1 MNREQ
6 YLFMVWIVRIS
17 LMIQLQIKFIRYV
30 RYSDRKTC
38 ILSNPL
44 NNCTMKTRKLGF
56 SDIKW
61 LAYSGISQQSWDL
74 NPRLPVSNLSSR
86 RNKASTQ
93 AILIEKNDHK
103 YVLYKIF
110 EILELKGNSEN
121 IYLKYLIL
129 QMRQYHLCS
138 LWYSIGYFYYCLFSN
153 ILLGYLQVFPDS
165 PRIKQIRNHRKVKFQ
180 KVMDVLSKPPQI
192 LPLR

>member
-38 ILSNPL
+38 ILSNPQQL
-44 NNCTMKTRKLGF
+44 YNEDEKIR
-56 SDIKW
+56 IQRHKW
-61 LAYSGISQQSWDL
+61 LAYSRISQQSWDL

-110 EILELKGNSEN
+110 EMLELKGNSEN

-129 QMRQYHLCS
+129 QMRHYHLCS
-138 LWYSIGYFYYCLFSN
+138 LWSALAISTTLSSPIYY
-153 ILLGYLQVFPDS
+153 
-165 PRIKQIRNHRKVKFQ
+165 
-180 KVMDVLSKPPQI
+180 
-192 LPLR
+192 